1 MLRLSIMLATARQD
15 KQICSKN
22 PENRN
27 MMIVNCTMME
37 ESANNKKKRL
47 QDKLTEEDRM
57 MLEQEEKEKA
67 RKRTRGP
74 YRKSSS
80 VKV

>member
-1 MLRLSIMLATARQD
+1 
-15 KQICSKN
+15 
-22 PENRN
+22 
-27 MMIVNCTMME
+27 MME
-37 ESANNKKKRL
+37 EPTDNKKKRL
-47 QDKLTEEDRM
+47 KSKLTEDRM
-57 MLEQEEKEKA
+57 ILKQEERGKA

>member
-1 MLRLSIMLATARQD
+1 MNVSGI
-15 KQICSKN
+15 I
-22 PENRN
+22 
-27 MMIVNCTMME
+27 ME
-37 ESANNKKKRL
+37 EPTDNKKKRL
-47 QDKLTEEDRM
+47 QEKLAEEDRM
-57 MLEQEEKEKA
+57 KLKQEEKEKA

>member
-1 MLRLSIMLATARQD
+1 
-15 KQICSKN
+15 
-22 PENRN
+22 
-27 MMIVNCTMME
+27 ME
-37 ESANNKKKRL
+37 EPTDSKKKLRE
-47 QDKLTEEDRM
+47 KLTEEDRM

-80 VKV
+80 VKA